1 MSAILRSLKS
11 DLLDRRLLPILL
23 LLGLALAGAVAY
35 VVLDGGGSSPSGASP
50 SSAAIAPAATP
61 GAQGPALPVSQAPA
75 DPNAAAAETTDGARY
90 QHKAG
95 SHDPFTPLEGKVAAA
110 KPSAA
115 GSSSSAQSSS
125 SPESKPSSSTKSS
138 PTTSTTPSSS
148 GGSPSTP
155 PASTQVAPKP
165 KPKPVYLVTVQFGR
179 MSSVPGVL
187 PQLTPYLDL
196 KRLQELPSSDDTLI
210 VFGGARA
217 NGKGA
222 LFALS
227 REAIL
232 KGQAACIPSASQCEV
247 IDLTAGA
254 SEELTY
260 LEPDGESVPY
270 ELKVV
275 SIELAKS
282 RAAAARAARARAAR
296 RHRHHHG

>member
-35 VVLDGGGSSPSGASP
+35 VVLDGGGSSPSGAAP
-50 SSAAIAPAATP
+50 SSAAIVPAATP
-61 GAQGPALPVSQAPA
+61 SASGPALPVSQAPT
-75 DPNAAAAETTDGARY
+75 DPNAAVAETTNGARY

-95 SHDPFTPLEGKVAAA
+95 SHDPFTPLQGKAAA
-110 KPSAA
+110 VTPSSS
-115 GSSSSAQSSS
+115 GSSSSAKSSS
-125 SPESKPSSSTKSS
+125 SPENKPGSSTKTSSSTSSTPSSST
-138 PTTSTTPSSS
+138 PS

-155 PASTQVAPKP
+155 PVSTQVAPKP

-179 MSSVPGVL
+179 VSSVPGVL
-187 PQLTPYLDL
+187 PQLTPYPDL
-196 KRLQELPSSDDTLI
+196 KHLQELPSSDDTLI

-232 KGQAACIPSASQCEV
+232 KGQADCIPSASQCEV
-247 IDLTAGA
+247 IDLAPGD

-282 RAAAARAARARAAR
+282 QAAAARARAAR
-296 RHRHHHG
+296 RHRHRHG

>member
-1 MSAILRSLKS
+1 MSAILRSLKA

-23 LLGLALAGAVAY
+23 LVGLALAGAVAY
-35 VVLDGGGSSPSGASP
+35 VVLDGGGSNPSGASP
-50 SSAAIAPAATP
+50 SSAAIVPATP
-61 GAQGPALPVSQAPA
+61 SAQSPALPVSQAPA
-75 DPNAAAAETTDGARY
+75 DPNAAVAETTDGARY
-90 QHKAG
+90 QHRAG
-95 SHDPFTPLEGKVAAA
+95 SHDPFSPLKGTAVAAA
-110 KPSAA
+110 KPSSS
-115 GSSSSAQSSS
+115 GSSSSAKSSPA
-125 SPESKPSSSTKSS
+125 PESKTSSPTKSS
-138 PTTSTTPSSS
+138 STPSSS

-165 KPKPVYLVTVQFGR
+165 KPKPIYLVTVQFGR

-187 PQLTPYLDL
+187 PQLTPYPDL
-196 KRLQELPSSDDTLI
+196 KRLQELPSSEDTLI
-210 VFGGARA
+210 VFGGARDS
-217 NGKGA
+217 GKGA

-247 IDLTAGA
+247 IDLAAGQ

-260 LEPDGESVPY
+260 LEPNGESVPY

-282 RAAAARAARARAAR
+282 QAAAARAARARAAR
-296 RHRHHHG
+296 RHRHRHG

>member
-1 MSAILRSLKS
+1 MSAILRSLKA

-35 VVLDGGGSSPSGASP
+35 LVLDGGGSNPSGATP

-61 GAQGPALPVSQAPA
+61 GAQSPALPVSQAPT
-75 DPNAAAAETTDGARY
+75 DPNAAVAETTDGARY
-90 QHKAG
+90 QHRAG
-95 SHDPFTPLEGKVAAA
+95 SHDPFIPLKGKVAAV
-110 KPSAA
+110 KPSSS
-115 GSSSSAQSSS
+115 SSSSATS
-125 SPESKPSSSTKSS
+125 SPSTESKSGSSTKSS
-138 PTTSTTPSSS
+138 STTPSTPSSS

-165 KPKPVYLVTVQFGR
+165 KPKPVYLVTVQFGQV
-179 MSSVPGVL
+179 SSVPGVL
-187 PQLTPYLDL
+187 PQLTPYPDL

-222 LFALS
+222 LFTLS

-232 KGQAACIPSASQCEV
+232 KGQADCIPSASQCEV
-247 IDLTAGA
+247 IDLAAGK

-282 RAAAARAARARAAR
+282 QAAAARAARARAAR
-296 RHRHHHG
+296 RHRRHHG